1 MGRGV
6 VTTRQ
11 LLKYGGRYCGGDS
24 NSASACIGVTFFLFP
39 RSFGAQNGRIFFARI
54 LDLLMNRGNQRPKI
68 EPALYV
74 TSGLAAASS
83 PRSPGKVTRQTHDAL
98 HLARSSASRS
108 RSRVPFIGSVSAVDA
123 TRLAQFSPGR
133 FGGRFGVTPPP
144 STSFCFGAYLGGD
157 PAQGR
162 LLTEPSY

>member
-54 LDLLMNRGNQRPKI
+54 LDLLMNMGNQRPKI
-68 EPALYV
+68 EPASYV

-83 PRSPGKVTRQTHDAL
+83 PRRKQRGAAREAPRPGPRAAAA
-98 HLARSSASRS
+98 LARR
-108 RSRVPFIGSVSAVDA
+108 R
-123 TRLAQFSPGR
+123 
-133 FGGRFGVTPPP
+133 GGR
-144 STSFCFGAYLGGD
+144 
-157 PAQGR
+157 GR
-162 LLTEPSY
+162 G